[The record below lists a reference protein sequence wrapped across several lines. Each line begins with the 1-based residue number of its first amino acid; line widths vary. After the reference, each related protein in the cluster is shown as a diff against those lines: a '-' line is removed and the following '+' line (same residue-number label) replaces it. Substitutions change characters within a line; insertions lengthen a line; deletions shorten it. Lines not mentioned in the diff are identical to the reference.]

1 MSCCRVRTLSTNY
14 VRCVWLAPVLDA
26 TMHAESP
33 FNRLK
38 AALQASGSNVQGTD
52 SLYSPLTEGGLEQL
66 LVDRQGLA
74 HFIGCVFKVSSAGS
88 PDGTPI
94 PENSLAAMAA
104 NVIAILAR
112 GRWVVAVFVHS
123 ASLTQSARSVRCGHL
138 TSRSTWYVQLVARG
152 CGASCC
158 GYGDPTTHRIPH
170 TSPCALPCAGGHAR
184 ACSLSPFVVLFAT
197 NHPRRFP

>member
-1 MSCCRVRTLSTNY
+1 MGEEGEFMSCCRVRTLSTNY

-88 PDGTPI
+88 PDGIAI
-94 PENSLAAMAA
+94 PEKHLPFVAA

-112 GRWVVAVFVHS
+112 GRWVVAVVVRS
-123 ASLTQSARSVRCGHL
+123 ASLT
-138 TSRSTWYVQLVARG
+138 
-152 CGASCC
+152 
-158 GYGDPTTHRIPH
+158 
-170 TSPCALPCAGGHAR
+170 
-184 ACSLSPFVVLFAT
+184 
-197 NHPRRFP
+197 

>member
-38 AALQASGSNVQGTD
+38 AALQSSGSNVQGTERP
-52 SLYSPLTEGGLEQL
+52 YARLTEGGLERL
-66 LVDRQGLA
+66 LVDSERLA

-104 NVIAILAR
+104 DVIAILAR
-112 GRWVVAVFVHS
+112 GRWVVAVVVHS
-123 ASLTQSARSVRCGHL
+123 ASLT
-138 TSRSTWYVQLVARG
+138 
-152 CGASCC
+152 
-158 GYGDPTTHRIPH
+158 
-170 TSPCALPCAGGHAR
+170 
-184 ACSLSPFVVLFAT
+184 
-197 NHPRRFP
+197 